1 MVSVSHA
8 KLNIVEIVL
17 NHQIFVK
24 SVTKILYLLKLNVFV
39 KKDIPYMKE
48 NVPLVRF
55 LIVCIAQ
62 HQLIWSVDPVP
73 VHLFWMKKRMNV
85 CVLLVLVL
93 IYSIIVRIA
102 KLRIVSIALYPINTN
117 AINVLNLLFW
127 AATEIHVS
135 ALMDKVPVKM
145 DVRLV

>member
-1 MVSVSHA
+1 MQLTFPNVIHVKANSYYIKISVFVVKEDLIRMVSVSHA

-62 HQLIWSVDPVP
+62 HQLI
-73 VHLFWMKKRMNV
+73 
-85 CVLLVLVL
+85 
-93 IYSIIVRIA
+93 
-102 KLRIVSIALYPINTN
+102 
-117 AINVLNLLFW
+117 
-127 AATEIHVS
+127 
-135 ALMDKVPVKM
+135 
-145 DVRLV
+145 